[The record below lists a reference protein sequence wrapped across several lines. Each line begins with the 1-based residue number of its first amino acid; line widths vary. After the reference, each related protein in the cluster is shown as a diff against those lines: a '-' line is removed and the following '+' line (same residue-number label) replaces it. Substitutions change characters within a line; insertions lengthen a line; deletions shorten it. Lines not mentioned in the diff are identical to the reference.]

1 VDESPP
7 GASRDSGLLA
17 ALRRLA
23 ATAVGLLQTRIEL
36 VATELEEERA
46 RVFRILMLA
55 AAAGFFLALGVVA
68 FTFFAILLAW
78 DNNRVLAAGLLT
90 AGYLGVG
97 AILALSARN
106 AAKKKTKL
114 FSASLAEL
122 KKDRDEL
129 S

>member
-7 GASRDSGLLA
+7 GASRDSGVLA

-36 VATELEEERA
+36 LATELEEERA
-46 RVFRILMLA
+46 RVFRILLLTVA
-55 AAAGFFLALGVVA
+55 ALVFLALGVITL
-68 FTFFAILLAW
+68 TFLVILLAW
-78 DNNRVLAAGLLT
+78 DTHRVLAAGLLT
-90 AGYLGVG
+90 AAFLGIG
-97 AILALSARN
+97 ALLALNARN
-106 AAKKKTKL
+106 AAKEKTKL

-122 KKDRDEL
+122 AKDRDKL

>member
-7 GASRDSGLLA
+7 GASRNSGVLA

-36 VATELEEERA
+36 LATELEEERA
-46 RVFRILMLA
+46 RVFRIFLLTA
-55 AAAGFFLALGVVA
+55 AAVVFLALGVITL
-68 FTFFAILLAW
+68 TFLVILLAW
-78 DNNRVLAAGLLT
+78 DTHRVLAAGLLT
-90 AGYLGVG
+90 AAYLAIG
-97 AILALSARN
+97 ALLALNARN
-106 AAKKKTKL
+106 TAKEKTKL

-122 KKDRDEL
+122 AKDRDEL